1 MEVWGESKRL
11 AISHRRYNEFYKFRG
26 DLLEDLGKEGL
37 HDEVRRPQALF
48 TARRFAGL
56 TSGRGCCGGG
66 GWQVGKMERL
76 PFPQKTDVKVMLLGK
91 NSEAVRTKRIV
102 ELVRPHCLLH
112 TRQ

>member
-1 MEVWGESKRL
+1 VYVVEVWGESKRL

-56 TSGRGCCGGG
+56 TSGRGVVAVVGGRWG
-66 GWQVGKMERL
+66 RWSGCRSLRRRMSR
-76 PFPQKTDVKVMLLGK
+76 
-91 NSEAVRTKRIV
+91 
-102 ELVRPHCLLH
+102 
-112 TRQ
+112 

>member
-48 TARRFAGL
+48 RLLFRLLFRGL
-56 TSGRGCCGGG
+56 
-66 GWQVGKMERL
+66 Q
-76 PFPQKTDVKVMLLGK
+76 D
-91 NSEAVRTKRIV
+91 
-102 ELVRPHCLLH
+102 
-112 TRQ
+112 